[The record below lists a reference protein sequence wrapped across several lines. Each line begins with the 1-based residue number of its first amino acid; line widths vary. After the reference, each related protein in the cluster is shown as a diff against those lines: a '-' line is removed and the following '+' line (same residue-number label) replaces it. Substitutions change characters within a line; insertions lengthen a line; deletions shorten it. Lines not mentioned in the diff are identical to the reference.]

1 MFYCDECAKEKG
13 WPESMFRS
21 RGPCEVCGEVRVCSQ
36 RKSIDLPSNARVL
49 EGMNAAAKRLGLPTN
64 AEVVRGM
71 SDALGRMKGRPA
83 SEALI
88 EAKRVGD
95 ALEAT
100 ATVDLD
106 DLPPEMRRAIQMPP
120 DLARLSIAG
129 RRTRPDDRGSAP
141 TGDGEATETPVSL
154 PEEALEREISV
165 ETVDPSRIVSCC
177 ADAPPTP
184 PRVPGFARL
193 LSAEGF
199 VRWTQRGRAGD
210 DPALNAHC
218 VEARRRWHRYSVV
231 LQKAL
236 PRLRWDFPTFAPKAR
251 PFDQTVD
258 L

>member
-1 MFYCDECAKEKG
+1 MFYCDPCAKKND
-13 WPESMFRS
+13 WPVTMFRS
-21 RGPCEVCGEVRVCSQ
+21 LGTCEECGAKRECSERSVR
-36 RKSIDLPSNARVL
+36 DLTEEGRTRLPKPEEAAVAPIAAARPSPPESGGSV
-49 EGMNAAAKRLGLPTN
+49 GNAA
-64 AEVVRGM
+64 
-71 SDALGRMKGRPA
+71 DA
-83 SEALI
+83 
-88 EAKRVGD
+88 
-95 ALEAT
+95 
-100 ATVDLD
+100 
-106 DLPPEMRRAIQMPP
+106 
-120 DLARLSIAG
+120 
-129 RRTRPDDRGSAP
+129 
-141 TGDGEATETPVSL
+141 ATEMGLSL
-154 PEEALEREISV
+154 EEEALEREFSA

-177 ADAPPTP
+177 GDAPPTP

-251 PFDQTVD
+251 PFDQAVD